1 MLAAGVRNLLK
12 LAKLSAHKPPS
23 SSYQTLPLENEY
35 QDGTMKIFASGLCV
49 AIILA
54 ASVACSQEIEPAEL
68 FKKVTAAYDALQS
81 YTSEGTIVSD
91 IDTGAGKTNIET
103 SFSIKLKKPN
113 LYRISWEQKLG
124 FPGMTQTGAVWNDG
138 KQPYLF
144 MGIAKTYSKISD
156 DQMAIAS
163 ATGISGGAAHT
174 IPSMFLAV
182 YQGNSNPFDRLK
194 EPKVTGSEKIEDDDC
209 YVVSGSSAASK
220 SETFWISKKSHL
232 IRKHSRSLEPPE
244 GGGLEIPEMT
254 DEQLEQAIKAVGQEV
269 TDETKATM
277 KKMMKQA
284 RESAG
289 KIKGTSTELHTK
301 IASPELAEKDF
312 SFQVPAGTKLT
323 KSIFGDAAK

>member
-1 MLAAGVRNLLK
+1 
-12 LAKLSAHKPPS
+12 
-23 SSYQTLPLENEY
+23 
-35 QDGTMKIFASGLCV
+35 MKIFISGLCV
-49 AIILA
+49 ALA
-54 ASVACSQEIEPAEL
+54 LCATIARSQEIEPAEL
-68 FKKVTAAYDALQS
+68 FKKVTAAYDALQTYS
-81 YTSEGTIVSD
+81 SEGTIFSD
-91 IDTGAGKTNIET
+91 IDTGSVKVKTET

-113 LYRISWEQKLG
+113 LYQISWEQKLG
-124 FPGMTQTGAVWNDG
+124 FPGMTQAGAVWNDG

-144 MGIAKTYSKISD
+144 MGIAKSYSKISD

-174 IPSMFLAV
+174 IPSLFLAI
-182 YQGNSNPFDRLK
+182 YQGNSNPFARLK
-194 EPKVTGSEKIEDDDC
+194 EPKMTESEKVEDDDC

-244 GGGLEIPEMT
+244 GGGLEIPEVT
-254 DEQLEQAIKAVGQEV
+254 DEQLEQAIKALGQEV
-269 TDETKATM
+269 TDETKASM

-284 RESAG
+284 RESTKG
-289 KIKGTSTELHTK
+289 FKLKGTSTELHTK

-312 SFQVPAGTKLT
+312 SFEVPAGTKLK